1 MDLSRRS
8 TILKSAAGFD
18 GSIKYSKCTTRIGR
32 RANFLCPEMAK
43 SHGEVMLMQ
52 EIILKKRNGQV
63 LTTEEINFF
72 VNGYSSGAI
81 PDYQASAL
89 LMAIWFSRMDERET
103 ADLTRAITD
112 SGEIIDLSA
121 IEGVKIDKHSTGGVA
136 DTTTLITAPLVAA
149 CGGRVAKISGRGLGH
164 TGGTVDKLE
173 SIPGLDTAITMNDF
187 VRVVSDCGVAIVSQS
202 PNLVP
207 ADKRLYALRDVTGTV
222 DNVALISSSIMSKKL
237 ASGAD
242 AIVLDVK
249 YGSGAFMQSI
259 EEARKLAAM
268 MAAIGERAGKPTT
281 VLITDMN
288 QPLGRA
294 VGNALEVEEAIRVL
308 RGETAGDLH
317 TVALALAAEMLVAAR
332 LADNL
337 AEAGSRLQAALEAG
351 DGLRRL
357 QRMIELLGGDPR
369 IGDDPSLLPRA
380 AETVTVRAAATG
392 YVSRIA
398 TAGIGHAA
406 QLLGAGRA
414 TKDDAIDPAVGLKMQ
429 VRLGD
434 SIKEGEELGRLFI
447 NRRENCERAANLVRE
462 SVAVAD
468 QLPPMSPLIHDRI
481 RRGGG

>member
-1 MDLSRRS
+1 M
-8 TILKSAAGFD
+8 K
-18 GSIKYSKCTTRIGR
+18 
-32 RANFLCPEMAK
+32 
-43 SHGEVMLMQ
+43 
-52 EIILKKRNGQV
+52 
-63 LTTEEINFF
+63 
-72 VNGYSSGAI
+72 GYTSDTI

-89 LMAIWFSRMDERET
+89 LMAVWFSQMDERET

-121 IEGVKIDKHSTGGVA
+121 IAGVKIDKHSTGGVA
-136 DTTTLITAPLVAA
+136 DTTTLISAPLVAA
-149 CGGRVAKISGRGLGH
+149 CSGRVAKISGRGLGH

-173 SIPGLDTAITMNDF
+173 SIPGLDMAITMDDF
-187 VRVVSDCGVAIVSQS
+187 VRVVSDCGLAIVSQS

-222 DNVALISSSIMSKKL
+222 DNVSLISSSIMSKKL

-259 EEARKLAAM
+259 DQARKLAAM
-268 MAAIGERAGKPTT
+268 MVAIGERAGKPTS

-288 QPLGRA
+288 QPLGRS
-294 VGNALEVEEAIRVL
+294 VGNSLEVEEAIRIL
-308 RGETAGDLH
+308 RGETGGDLP
-317 TVALALAAEMLVAAR
+317 TVALALAAEMLVAAS
-332 LADNL
+332 L
-337 AEAGSRLQAALEAG
+337 AENLVQAEARLQQALDAG

-369 IGDDPSLLPRA
+369 IGDDPSLLPQA

-392 YVSRIA
+392 YVARID
-398 TAGIGHAA
+398 TAGIGLAA

-414 TKDDAIDPAVGLKMQ
+414 TKDDSIDPAVGLKMQ

-434 SIKEGEELGRLFI
+434 SIEEGEELGRLFI
-447 NRRENCERAANLVRE
+447 NHRENLDQAADMVRE
-462 SVAVAD
+462 SVAIAD
-468 QLPPMSPLIHDRI
+468 KPEQMSPLIHDRI
-481 RRGGG
+481 RSVGE

>member
-1 MDLSRRS
+1 MA
-8 TILKSAAGFD
+8 TID
-18 GSIKYSKCTTRIGR
+18 GES
-32 RANFLCPEMAK
+32 
-43 SHGEVMLMQ
+43 MLMQ
-52 EIILKKRNGQV
+52 EIILKKRNGRV

-72 VNGYSSGAI
+72 VKGYTSDTI

-89 LMAIWFSRMDERET
+89 LMAVWFSQMDERET

-121 IEGVKIDKHSTGGVA
+121 IAGVKIDKHSTGGVA
-136 DTTTLITAPLVAA
+136 DTTTLISAPLVAA

-173 SIPGLDTAITMNDF
+173 SIPGLDMAITMDDF
-187 VRVVSDCGVAIVSQS
+187 VRVVSDCGLAIVSQS

-222 DNVALISSSIMSKKL
+222 DNVSLISSSIMSKKL

-259 EEARKLAAM
+259 DQARKLAAM
-268 MAAIGERAGKPTT
+268 MVAIGERAGKPTS

-288 QPLGRA
+288 QPLGRS

-308 RGETAGDLH
+308 RGETGGDLP
-317 TVALALAAEMLVAAR
+317 TVALALAAEMLVAAS
-332 LADNL
+332 L
-337 AEAGSRLQAALEAG
+337 AENLVQAEARLQQALDAG

-369 IGDDPSLLPRA
+369 IGDDPSLLPQA

-392 YVSRIA
+392 YVARID
-398 TAGIGHAA
+398 TAGIGLAA

-414 TKDDAIDPAVGLKMQ
+414 TKDDSIDPAVGLKMQ

-434 SIKEGEELGRLFI
+434 SIEEGEELGRLFI
-447 NRRENCERAANLVRE
+447 NHRENLDQAADMVRE
-462 SVAVAD
+462 SVAIAD
-468 QLPPMSPLIHDRI
+468 KPEQMSPLIHDRI
-481 RRGGG
+481 RSVGE

>member
-1 MDLSRRS
+1 M
-8 TILKSAAGFD
+8 
-18 GSIKYSKCTTRIGR
+18 GS
-32 RANFLCPEMAK
+32 EMC
-43 SHGEVMLMQ
+43 
-52 EIILKKRNGQV
+52 I
-63 LTTEEINFF
+63 
-72 VNGYSSGAI
+72 
-81 PDYQASAL
+81 
-89 LMAIWFSRMDERET
+89 
-103 ADLTRAITD
+103 
-112 SGEIIDLSA
+112 
-121 IEGVKIDKHSTGGVA
+121 
-136 DTTTLITAPLVAA
+136 
-149 CGGRVAKISGRGLGH
+149 
-164 TGGTVDKLE
+164 
-173 SIPGLDTAITMNDF
+173 
-187 VRVVSDCGVAIVSQS
+187 
-202 PNLVP
+202 
-207 ADKRLYALRDVTGTV
+207 RDR
-222 DNVALISSSIMSKKL
+222 
-237 ASGAD
+237 
-242 AIVLDVK
+242 
-249 YGSGAFMQSI
+249 SI

-281 VLITDMN
+281 ALITDMN

-337 AEAGSRLQAALEAG
+337 AEAGARLQAALEAG

-414 TKDDAIDPAVGLKMQ
+414 TKDDAIDPEVGLKMQ

-468 QLPPMSPLIHDRI
+468 QPPPMSPLIHDRI
-481 RRGGG
+481 RSGGG